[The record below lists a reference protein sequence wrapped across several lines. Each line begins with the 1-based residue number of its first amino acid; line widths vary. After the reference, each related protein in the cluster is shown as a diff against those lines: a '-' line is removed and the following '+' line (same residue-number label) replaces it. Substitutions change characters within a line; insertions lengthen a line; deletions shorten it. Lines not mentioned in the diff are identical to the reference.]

1 MGFVSERFF
10 LYADIDACENFP
22 YVNAF
27 ETARKGKK
35 KIRLVQTIRNV
46 VLNNFLCFYKYKYKK
61 KKKKTCLSFFHPEWR
76 SIIQIIVAEL

>member
-27 ETARKGKK
+27 ETARKRRKK
-35 KIRLVQTIRNV
+35 NFGWCKRLETI
-46 VLNNFLCFYKYKYKK
+46 LINFFMFL
-61 KKKKTCLSFFHPEWR
+61 
-76 SIIQIIVAEL
+76 

>member
-35 KIRLVQTIRNV
+35 KNRLVQTIRNV
-46 VLNNFLCFYKYKYKK
+46 VLNNFLCFYKYKFKK
-61 KKKKTCLSFFHPEWR
+61 KKKKDMS
-76 SIIQIIVAEL
+76 